1 MKKDSYT
8 LTPRPQTA
16 RIGGV
21 LFTIIVVVA
30 VLHFAQDVLMPLAL
44 AVLLAFLL
52 TPIVNMLQRAGS
64 SRAIAVALTTIVSFA
79 LLAGLLYV
87 VANQFLGLVEE
98 LPLYRDNLRAKISM
112 LSAPAG
118 SGLEQS
124 AATLK
129 ELGNALQKAT
139 PGKEDAPHIAM
150 VQIAEPPPNAM
161 QVVRGVF
168 GPLIAPAGTAAIV
181 VVFVIFMLLEREDL
195 RDRFVRLLGAGQMH
209 TTVLALDDA
218 AQRVSRYLLLQTLIN
233 SIQGVLVTMGLYFI
247 GVPDPALWGALT
259 VVLRFI
265 PYLGPLLAAIGPIA
279 LSIAFFDNWSAPL
292 LTVALIATLELLSNN
307 LIEPWLY
314 GSSVGVSSFALIVA
328 TVFWT
333 WLWGTAGLFL
343 ATPLTVCLVV
353 MGKYIPQLE
362 FMSVML
368 SDRAVLTPQERFYQR
383 LLADDSEEAEEV
395 IEEALREQ
403 TIDRSVR
410 RDRLSGA
417 APRRA
422 GPRSRRDRRSEAARP
437 RRVDRRICR

>member
-1 MKKDSYT
+1 M
-8 LTPRPQTA
+8 
-16 RIGGV
+16 
-21 LFTIIVVVA
+21 
-30 VLHFAQDVLMPLAL
+30 
-44 AVLLAFLL
+44 
-52 TPIVNMLQRAGS
+52 
-64 SRAIAVALTTIVSFA
+64 
-79 LLAGLLYV
+79 
-87 VANQFLGLVEE
+87 
-98 LPLYRDNLRAKISM
+98 
-112 LSAPAG
+112 
-118 SGLEQS
+118 
-124 AATLK
+124 
-129 ELGNALQKAT
+129 QKAT
-139 PGKEDAPHIAM
+139 PGKVDAPRIAM

-343 ATPLTVCLVV
+343 ATPLTV
-353 MGKYIPQLE
+353 
-362 FMSVML
+362 
-368 SDRAVLTPQERFYQR
+368 
-383 LLADDSEEAEEV
+383 
-395 IEEALREQ
+395 
-403 TIDRSVR
+403 
-410 RDRLSGA
+410 
-417 APRRA
+417 
-422 GPRSRRDRRSEAARP
+422 
-437 RRVDRRICR
+437 